1 MTARSA
7 RKERAVG
14 RFTMEQVRATYK
26 ARDSWWTVLLVDP
39 LAGRLVRLAA
49 GRRWVTPD
57 LLTGLAFLLGLA
69 AAGAFLLA
77 GPGWLVAGA
86 ALYYTGFVVDC
97 MDGKI
102 ARLRAGGSVVGSWID
117 FVLDRLRGVLCT
129 AALFTGQFLHTGA
142 ELFLFAATGVV
153 FLGLFGYVNG
163 AEIDKA
169 LARMDGSAPAGVTGP
184 GAALPGMVSRIRD
197 RLHRRRIRLN
207 LVSGVEFDM
216 AMFVVAPLAA
226 AATGPVAIIVV
237 AAVTGVLLL
246 GFELALSGRFWLAA
260 RAYDRLDAGRVPQPR
275 TGPVVSPGPS
285 DPAHAD
291 PQR

>member
-1 MTARSA
+1 
-7 RKERAVG
+7 
-14 RFTMEQVRATYK
+14 
-26 ARDSWWTVLLVDP
+26 VLLVDP